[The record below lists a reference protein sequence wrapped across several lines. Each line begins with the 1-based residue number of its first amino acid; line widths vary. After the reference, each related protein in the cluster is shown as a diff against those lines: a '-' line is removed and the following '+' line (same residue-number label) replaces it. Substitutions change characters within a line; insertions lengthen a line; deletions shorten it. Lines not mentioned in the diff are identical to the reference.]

1 MVMDSKGR
9 SHKASGRP
17 DGGQY
22 DRRNGAGSDDD
33 LDLDVMDARL
43 AAAMPDMDEAT
54 RRRLIS
60 AVRGGTAKTT
70 PPAWQ
75 MSPESRARI
84 DLERDAARTISGL
97 EPPDCAGMGPRGA
110 DKALAAWLDEVKP
123 GWRWDRAALAASRPG
138 TDGDYRDR
146 DPIDPMT
153 AEAIERGELGTADKP
168 GRMVRRLREVIPS
181 DVDAMELARRFVHE
195 RSESLRRNYA
205 LDPTRCLSEEAYRT
219 GISAHFHLERV
230 FVSTLGL
237 SAHRM
242 RFGNRY
248 LKAVEQWRA
257 EHDGEPDMAT
267 RDRLWDGTLA
277 AYAEEKKA
285 AGVSF
290 GNGLNYSDGRSA
302 HEGRATRM
310 RTGADGS
317 SVPFNGRQDFE
328 DMYDAGRRRLREWS
342 ANYDD
347 FSTQS
352 DEGDASPDATGLAST
367 RSVTG
372 SELRGVGETERRAYR
387 LALEQGHRGA
397 DLDKVAAFCG
407 FDEETRT
414 ALEAQWRAER
424 ALTGAA

>member
-1 MVMDSKGR
+1 MVMDGKGR

-22 DRRNGAGSDDD
+22 EGRAGTASDDD
-33 LDLDVMDARL
+33 LDLGAVDARL
-43 AAAMPDMDEAT
+43 AAAMPDMDGAT
-54 RRRLIS
+54 RRRLIA
-60 AVRGGTAKTT
+60 AVRDKAGGPRTT
-70 PPAWQ
+70 GRQVSA
-75 MSPESRARI
+75 EGRARI

-110 DKALAAWLDEVKP
+110 GRALAAWLDEVKP

-138 TDGDYRDR
+138 VDGDYRDR

-153 AEAIERGELGTADKP
+153 AEAIERGELGTADRP

-181 DVDAMELARRFVHE
+181 DVDAMELARRFIHE

-219 GISAHFHLERV
+219 GISAHFHPERV

-242 RFGNRY
+242 RFDNRY
-248 LKAVEQWRA
+248 LKAVELWRA
-257 EHDGEPDMAT
+257 GHGREPDATT
-267 RDRLWDGTLA
+267 RDRLWDDTLA
-277 AYAEEKKA
+277 AYAAEKKA

-310 RTGADGS
+310 RTG
-317 SVPFNGRQDFE
+317 VPFNGRQDFE

-347 FSTQS
+347 FSSRS
-352 DEGDASPDATGLAST
+352 DEGDASPAATGLAST
-367 RSVTG
+367 RPVTG
-372 SELRGVGETERRAYR
+372 SELRGAGETERRAYK
-387 LALEQGHRGA
+387 LALKHGYRGA
-397 DLDKVAAFCG
+397 ELDRVAAACG
-407 FDEETRT
+407 FDETTR
-414 ALEAQWRAER
+414 AGLEAQWRAER
-424 ALTGAA
+424 ALADAA